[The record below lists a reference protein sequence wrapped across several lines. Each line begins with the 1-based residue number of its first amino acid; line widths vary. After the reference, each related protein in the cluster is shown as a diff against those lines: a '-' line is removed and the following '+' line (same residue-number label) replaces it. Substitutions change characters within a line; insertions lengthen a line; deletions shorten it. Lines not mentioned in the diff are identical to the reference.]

1 MQNLVEEPEQHNLSQ
16 VTKVIIS
23 NPYTQNND
31 ERNIRQTHVEK

>member
-1 MQNLVEEPEQHNLSQ
+1 MKNLVEEPDQQNLTQ

-31 ERNIRQTHVEK
+31 ERNIRRTHVEK